1 MKKISLV
8 GFILLV
14 CFGMALASVQA
25 QTDTVINVGDT
36 INSELTADTGG
47 EARYIFAGVANT
59 EVVITMTSNDFDA
72 YLVLLDFDGNVVA
85 EDDDS
90 GRRLNAQITATIP
103 AEGAYTIIATS
114 LRAYRSQG
122 QFSAT
127 GSFALSLAGE
137 GGSLP
142 PAPTSI
148 VATRVVGTP
157 TLAFNTPV
165 PTAISATP
173 TPTPFAPTN
182 PDVAGTIGYGDN
194 ISSTIPAD
202 FAQQQYNFSAT
213 AGDVVVITLTSQ
225 EFDAY
230 LFLYDA
236 GGVLLIQDD
245 DGAGDRNSRITYT
258 IPATG
263 EYIIGVDSFGNVV
276 GINPGSGVFTL
287 NLQLDGTGAIPETPV
302 PTETVTVTLEVPDD
316 GVLDLGETVTGRF
329 SSDAQEVLYDLTGN
343 AGEIVTISLSS
354 ADTDTY
360 LILRDAEGNTIAEND
375 DSAGTLNSRIGPF
388 QLTEDTEYVVVA
400 TSYSYFY
407 LGETVNGAFELSAQ
421 TTTPISIEFAT
432 LVEGQLSL
440 DGDTTAT
447 YALEGTAGDVMTI
460 DFIAPSYSLY
470 AQIIGPN
477 GAVNQSTGGGNALLG
492 PIVLPTDGVYVVIV
506 TSYDLYEPSD
516 YSLTANLIE
525 PLSIAYDEPAT
536 NTFSADE
543 TVYVYTFEGAMG
555 DGLDVAVNSNGA
567 VDTRISLTAPSGTVI
582 GWDDDSG
589 VGFDPELMNIILTED
604 GTYSLLV
611 QPYITGD
618 SGEFTLLLNTS
629 NAMAL
634 DEEALIIRL
643 SDKNFRGVGI
653 FEGTA
658 GEIVQVSVRVIAG
671 AENQPYITITQGEE
685 VLAVQSIGTV
695 KRLILEI
702 EIPADGPVQVSVE
715 DQNYGSAVIEFL
727 VER

>member
-1 MKKISLV
+1 V
-8 GFILLV
+8 
-14 CFGMALASVQA
+14 
-25 QTDTVINVGDT
+25 
-36 INSELTADTGG
+36 
-47 EARYIFAGVANT
+47 
-59 EVVITMTSNDFDA
+59 
-72 YLVLLDFDGNVVA
+72 
-85 EDDDS
+85 
-90 GRRLNAQITATIP
+90 
-103 AEGAYTIIATS
+103 ATS
-114 LRAYRSQG
+114 
-122 QFSAT
+122 
-127 GSFALSLAGE
+127 
-137 GGSLP
+137 
-142 PAPTSI
+142 
-148 VATRVVGTP
+148 VAATP
-157 TLAFNTPV
+157 TIVFNTPE

-173 TPTPFAPTN
+173 TPTPFLPSN

-194 ISSTIPAD
+194 ISSTIPAT
-202 FAQQQYNFSAT
+202 FAQQQYTFSAT
-213 AGDVVVITLTSQ
+213 AGDVVLITLTSQ

-236 GGVLLIQDD
+236 GGVVVAQDD
-245 DGAGDRNSRITYT
+245 DGAGDRNSRVTYI

-287 NLQLDGTGAIPETPV
+287 NLQLEDTGIVSPTPA

-316 GVLDLGETVTGRF
+316 GTLDLGETVNGRF
-329 SSDAQEVLYDLTGN
+329 SSDAQEVSYSLAGN
-343 AGEIVTISLSS
+343 AGEIVTISLNST
-354 ADTDTY
+354 DIDTY

-375 DSAGTLNSRIGPF
+375 DSAGTLNSRVGPF
-388 QLTEDTEYVVVA
+388 QLTEGTEYVVVA

-407 LGETVNGAFELSAQ
+407 LGETVSGTFELSAE
-421 TTTPISIEFAT
+421 TTTPVSIEFAT
-432 LVEGQLSL
+432 LTEGQLSV

-447 YALEGTAGDVMTI
+447 YAIEGTAGDVVTI
-460 DFIAPSYSLY
+460 DLNTPSYALY

-477 GAVNQSTGGGNALLG
+477 GSVNQSTGGGNGMLG
-492 PIVLPTDGVYVVIV
+492 PIVLPEDGMYVVIV

-525 PLSIAYDEPAT
+525 PLPIAYDEPAT

-543 TVYVYTFEGAMG
+543 TVYVYTFEGAIG
-555 DGLDVAVNSNGA
+555 DGLNVTVNSAGA
-567 VDTRISLTAPSGTVI
+567 VDTRMSLTAPSGTVI

-589 VGFDPELMNIILTED
+589 VGFDPELMNVILTEE

-611 QPYITGD
+611 QPYVTGD
-618 SGEFTLLLNTS
+618 SGEFTVLINAS
-629 NAMAL
+629 NAVAL
-634 DEEALIIRL
+634 DEEALVIRL

-658 GEIVQVSVRVIAG
+658 GETVQVSVRVIAG
-671 AENQPYITITQGEE
+671 AENQPYITITQGDE

-715 DQNYGSAVIEFL
+715 DQNYGSAVIEFS